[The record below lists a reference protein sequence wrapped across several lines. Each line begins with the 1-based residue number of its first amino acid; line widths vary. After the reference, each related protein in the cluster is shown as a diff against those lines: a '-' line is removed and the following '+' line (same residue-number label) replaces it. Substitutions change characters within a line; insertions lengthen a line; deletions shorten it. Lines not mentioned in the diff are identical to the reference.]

1 MHTISGPK
9 AGDALGAQL
18 LSAQGVPINMT
29 PPKFHF
35 DYELVRAGKVI
46 DRWRSENQ
54 VTTEG
59 AKSLLDVYFGAGT
72 QITTWYCGLISSAS
86 YSTTPAITNVASNL
100 SGTGNGWA
108 ECSAS
113 YAPNYSTP
121 ASTARGTI
129 AWSASSGTSTVDKAS
144 SASVDFTF
152 SGSGTVKGAFIASN
166 GTRLNATGV
175 LYSASLFSADKTV
188 ASNDILKVSI
198 TARQT
203 I

>member
-1 MHTISGPK
+1 MHVSGSK
-9 AGDALGAQL
+9 AADVLGAQL
-18 LSAQGVPINMT
+18 LSARGLPIDMT
-29 PPKFHF
+29 PPRFHF
-35 DYELVRAGKVI
+35 DYELVRGGRVI
-46 DRWRSENQ
+46 DRWCSENQ

-72 QITTWYCGLISSAS
+72 QITTWYCALISGAS

-100 SGTGNGWA
+100 NGTGNGWA

-121 ASTARGTI
+121 SSTSRGTI
-129 AWSASSGTSTVDKAS
+129 SWSNASGTSTVDKVS

-152 SGSGTVKGAFIASN
+152 SASGTVKGAFIVSN
-166 GTRLNATGV
+166 GTRLNNTGV

-188 ASNDILKVSI
+188 ASSDILKVSI
-198 TARQT
+198 TVRQT